1 MGNSEIVQWE
11 IGSERDKEAWEKT
24 YFGGEEILPFS
35 WNTLKMVSFVK
46 LKTECYTQPHR
57 LVHFSP
63 QPHSV
68 PAALDRFTFS
78 PKLTRPRN
86 IFKIFSWFLRGTAND
101 FFYHDKR
108 SFTSGVLV
116 KEKVI
121 WNNIYKIKLCS
132 FINKT

>member
-1 MGNSEIVQWE
+1 
-11 IGSERDKEAWEKT
+11 
-24 YFGGEEILPFS
+24 
-35 WNTLKMVSFVK
+35 MVSFVK

-63 QPHSV
+63 QPQSV
-68 PAALDRFTFS
+68 PAALDRYTFS

-116 KEKVI
+116 KKRLSEI
-121 WNNIYKIKLCS
+121 TFTKLNYVHL
-132 FINKT
+132 FINKTQQQKYLHFFTLYWHCWHCVCALPSNLNIQLCLNYTTE